1 MLRKERGVGLGR
13 RLGGGGGVQGVL
25 YALGGWGTCR
35 TKGFYFT
42 RGGGVYNPLGLMG
55 GWVVVLFTGLLTP
68 YTLSL
73 CVPRVGRGQFMI
85 YSHIQKS
92 RFSLYFFH

>member
-1 MLRKERGVGLGR
+1 MLRKERGVGLDR
-13 RLGGGGGVQGVL
+13 RLEGGGGVQGVL

-55 GWVVVLFTGLLTP
+55 RLGCCFVYGIVDPLLSLS
-68 YTLSL
+68 LSL
-73 CVPRVGRGQFMI
+73 CPTCWEGTVHDI
-85 YSHIQKS
+85 
-92 RFSLYFFH
+92 